1 MISGAAMVFIWKYL
15 VRPLGGLWDVYE
27 LLPAFI
33 IALIMIVVVS
43 LLTKAPEQAI
53 LDEFDAAMKAE

>member
-1 MISGAAMVFIWKYL
+1 MKQHVF
-15 VRPLGGLWDVYE
+15 R
-27 LLPAFI
+27 F
-33 IALIMIVVVS
+33 IMIVVVS